1 MSESSEH
8 DVTRLIDRWRAGEEG
23 ARATLMTLVYN
34 RVRAIAGHSLR
45 QTPGATLSATDLA
58 HEALIRMLGSNAP
71 WENRKHFFNVVAQ
84 ATRQVLVDAARRR
97 TAGKR
102 GGNVEHVE
110 IADALN
116 VSAGQGDGSLL
127 LLDSALNELGQS
139 HPRQVQMIELTY
151 FGGLDRRE
159 VAASLEVSEGTVDRD
174 LRLAK
179 AWLRNV
185 LER

>member
-1 MSESSEH
+1 M
-8 DVTRLIDRWRAGEEG
+8 
-23 ARATLMTLVYN
+23 
-34 RVRAIAGHSLR
+34 
-45 QTPGATLSATDLA
+45 
-58 HEALIRMLGSNAP
+58 
-71 WENRKHFFNVVAQ
+71 
-84 ATRQVLVDAARRR
+84 
-97 TAGKR
+97 
-102 GGNVEHVE
+102 E